1 MNKRHWISDSDRL
14 ETRCGVLLFAMVILG
29 ACARFDPVALDPV
42 ASQDLARDAAASSTA
57 STSEPM
63 IRRSS
68 NDLRSA
74 LDNPNRLSSDRAR
87 DSGRQADRVLAFFGI
102 QPGMTVLDLYSGG
115 GYYTE
120 LLSYVVGSSGHVVA
134 HNNSVYQRFS
144 RAEIEERYGDDRL
157 SNVERI
163 LGENNQLDLPP
174 NAFDAVLMTLA
185 YHDVYFVNQD
195 MGWIRIDGPALLAE
209 VFQSMRPGA
218 VLGIVDHVADS
229 GAPATTGGTL
239 HRLDPELIKRHLV
252 AAGFLFDGE
261 SDVLRNFSDDHAQ
274 PVFDD
279 SIRGRTDRAVL
290 KFRKPV
296 N

>member
-1 MNKRHWISDSDRL
+1 
-14 ETRCGVLLFAMVILG
+14 MVILG

-144 RAEIEERYGDDRL
+144 RAEIEERYADDRL

-185 YHDVYFVNQD
+185 YHDVYFVNKD
-195 MGWIRIDGPALLAE
+195 MGWIRIDGPAFLAE

-239 HRLDPELIKRHLV
+239 HRLDPELIKRDLV

-261 SDVLRNFSDDHAQ
+261 SDVLRNFSDDHTQ